1 MIKDYPMVQA
11 NTAIHQ
17 DEERLPFA
25 DRLSK
30 QKQHSHAALTKRV
43 RLFDQLV
50 ASFLFLCGAI
60 SILTTIGFIVVLGNE
75 AAKFFTTTE
84 FLNVNKQLAVA
95 IMPTDTEIA
104 VTTTGTA
111 LHSGEL
117 MRIGVAEDS
126 EIVEILEVLDADTVR
141 VERGARN
148 TAIVEHPANAPL
160 FVGAEVTLVK
170 FFTETRWAPQV
181 GNFGVLPLL
190 GSTVRVAVIAMI
202 VSLPLGLGAAIY
214 LSEYAS
220 PRTRGILK
228 PILEILAGI
237 PTVVYGYFALTFVTP
252 LLRSMLGADVV
263 EVFNVFSAGIV
274 VGILIIPTIS
284 SMSEDALRA
293 VPKALR
299 DASYGLGATK
309 LETVTKVLLPA
320 ALSGIAAAVI
330 LGISRAVGETMV
342 VLIAAGAGPVWTF
355 NNFKAA
361 ETMAGHIARIS
372 TGDIS
377 YGSIDYNSVFAIG
390 LTLFIMTLLL
400 NLLST
405 IITRR
410 FREVYS

>member
-11 NTAIHQ
+11 NTAIHN
-17 DEERLPFA
+17 EERLPFA

-50 ASFLFLCGAI
+50 ASFLFLCGVI

-95 IMPTDTEIA
+95 IMPADTELA

-141 VERGARN
+141 VERGARD
-148 TAIVEHPANAPL
+148 TAIVEHPVNAPL

-170 FFTETRWAPQV
+170 FFTETHWAPQV

-355 NNFKAA
+355 DNFKAA